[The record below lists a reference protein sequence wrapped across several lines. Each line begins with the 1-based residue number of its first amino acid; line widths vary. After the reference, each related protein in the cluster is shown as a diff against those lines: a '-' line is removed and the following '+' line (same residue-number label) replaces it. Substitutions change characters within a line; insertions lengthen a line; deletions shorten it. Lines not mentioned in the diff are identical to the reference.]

1 MNEAEATVL
10 QLFEARLKPSR
21 EQKLQFRRAV
31 MLLRQLDG
39 ADLRLARFWL
49 DYKWL
54 LDTVEDPQMQQQDE
68 QEAFR
73 ILLENALGPSCSDG

>member
-49 DYKWL
+49 DYKVGVLTGWS
-54 LDTVEDPQMQQQDE
+54 PP
-68 QEAFR
+68 R
-73 ILLENALGPSCSDG
+73 GR